1 LRCPSDKRSY
11 DTKDLEGEKLPL
23 FSGLP
28 FLKKYNCPSHRK
40 NIEMVG
46 FNIKIEMRGRRKD
59 FISSPEDG
67 AKKKQKEYGFLN
79 VSFHPI
85 KS

>member
-1 LRCPSDKRSY
+1 MRDHTIGRIWRGKSFLSSPVS
-11 DTKDLEGEKLPL
+11 PL
-23 FSGLP
+23 QKEHS
-28 FLKKYNCPSHRK
+28 CPSHRK

-46 FNIKIEMRGRRKD
+46 LNIKIEMRGRRKD

-67 AKKKQKEYGFLN
+67 AKKKQKEYRFLN
-79 VSFHPI
+79 VSFHSI